1 MSEKL
6 NQNQNQQSSEGNQD
20 FSDSNGSIDFEKES
34 EADMKALAKGLMV
47 DLVWT
52 LSGINKASTK
62 EDKPKDSPQP
72 N

>member
-1 MSEKL
+1 MSEEL
-6 NQNQNQQSSEGNQD
+6 NQNQQPIQRNQEISAAND
-20 FSDSNGSIDFEKES
+20 SIDFEKES
-34 EADMKALAKGLMV
+34 EAEMKALAKGLMV

>member
-6 NQNQNQQSSEGNQD
+6 NQNQQSSEENQEISAAND
-20 FSDSNGSIDFEKES
+20 LSDFEKES
-34 EADMKALAKGLMV
+34 EAEMKALAKGLMV

-52 LSGINKASTK
+52 LSGINKISTK

>member
-1 MSEKL
+1 MSEELK
-6 NQNQNQQSSEGNQD
+6 QNQQHSQGNKEISAAND
-20 FSDSNGSIDFEKES
+20 LIDFEKES
-34 EADMKALAKGLMV
+34 EAEMKALAKGLMV

-52 LSGINKASTK
+52 LSGMNNASKK

>member
-1 MSEKL
+1 MSEEM
-6 NQNQNQQSSEGNQD
+6 NQNQQPSQRNQEISAAND
-20 FSDSNGSIDFEKES
+20 FIDFEKES
-34 EADMKALAKGLMV
+34 EAEMKALAKGLMV

-62 EDKPKDSPQP
+62 EDKPKDSPQQ

>member
-1 MSEKL
+1 MSEEL
-6 NQNQNQQSSEGNQD
+6 NQNQQPSQGNQKISRAND
-20 FSDSNGSIDFEKES
+20 SIDFEKES
-34 EADMKALAKGLMV
+34 EAEMKALAKGLMV

-52 LSGINKASTK
+52 LSGINKVSTK